1 MFSFNRFF
9 TKTKVEIS
17 CSSDDQPGHD
27 DSNRGGTKE
36 IQQVMKKPGNNRIPG
51 KNVVPSP
58 IGDRKRYKLVK
69 KVRYNNL
76 EYFVFYRSFF
86 STNFPEQ

>member
-1 MFSFNRFF
+1 
-9 TKTKVEIS
+9 
-17 CSSDDQPGHD
+17 
-27 DSNRGGTKE
+27 
-36 IQQVMKKPGNNRIPG
+36 MKKPGNNRIPG

>member
-1 MFSFNRFF
+1 
-9 TKTKVEIS
+9 
-17 CSSDDQPGHD
+17 
-27 DSNRGGTKE
+27 
-36 IQQVMKKPGNNRIPG
+36 MKKPGNNRIPG
-51 KNVVPSP
+51 KNIVPSP

-86 STNFPEQ
+86 QPIFQNSKSTLKTSLKQATPTPQTDDGIVYGSPRNTYSFF